1 MTVGLVGRKCGMTR
15 IFEAGQS
22 VPVSVIEVLPNQVTQ
37 IKNDETDGYC
47 AVQVSFGEQ
56 KVSRITKPLAGH
68 YAKAKV
74 EPGIKLLEF
83 RMETPAE
90 REQLSSLSLG
100 HIFEVSLFSEGDYVD
115 VVGTSKGKGFAGTVK
130 RYNFRTQDN
139 THGNSRSHRVPGS
152 IGQNQTPGRV
162 FKGKK
167 MSGQMGNVRCTTQNL
182 KIVKVDKEKNLLL
195 IRGAIPGAPGNCVTI
210 KLAVKKKAVE
220 VSDGA

>member
-1 MTVGLVGRKCGMTR
+1 MTVGLIGRKCGMTR

-22 VPVSVIEVLPNQVTQ
+22 IPVSVIEVLPNQVTQ
-37 IKNDETDGYC
+37 IKSDETDGYH
-47 AVQVSFGEQ
+47 AVQVSFGAQ
-56 KVSRITKPLAGH
+56 KVSRLTKPIAGH

-74 EPGIKLLEF
+74 EPGVKLLEF

-90 REQLSSLSLG
+90 VEQLKSINLG
-100 HIFEVSLFSEGDYVD
+100 QTFEVSLFSEGEYVD

-167 MSGQMGNVRCTTQNL
+167 MSGQMGNVRCTVQNL
-182 KIVKVDKEKNLLL
+182 QIVKVDKEKNLIL
-195 IRGAIPGAPGNCVTI
+195 IKGAIPGAPGNCVTI
-210 KLAVKKKAVE
+210 IPAVKKQAIGGK
-220 VSDGA
+220 

>member
-1 MTVGLVGRKCGMTR
+1 MSVGLIGRKCGMTR

-37 IKNDETDGYC
+37 IKNDETDGYH
-47 AVQVSFGEQ
+47 AVQVSFGSQ
-56 KVSRITKPLAGH
+56 KVSRVTKPLAGH

-74 EPGIKLLEF
+74 EPGLELLEF
-83 RMETPAE
+83 RMETQE
-90 REQLSSLSLG
+90 EIEQLKSMNLG
-100 HIFEVSLFSEGDYVD
+100 QTFEVSLFSEGDYVD
-115 VVGTSKGKGFAGTVK
+115 VIGTSKGKGFAGTVK

-167 MSGQMGNVRCTTQNL
+167 MSGHMGDVRCTVQNL
-182 KIVKVDKEKNLLL
+182 QIVKVDTEKNLLL
-195 IRGAIPGAPGNCVTI
+195 IKGAIPGAPGNCVTI
-210 KLAVKKKAVE
+210 KPSVKKHTVRGGE
-220 VSDGA
+220 